1 MVKHKS
7 RSGAVAG
14 GRTSGHSVSRQPSL
28 SSLDPQSSQPTPWSD
43 PAGAHG
49 EIARRYQRK
58 SGLRDKKNLR
68 LAELRKLRH
77 VRTEAS
83 QSTAE
88 IDAVIADNGAPGLN
102 GRDLGALLDFTFL
115 DYKSYGAAAGRH
127 PATIRPNDAT
137 GAEIEAYLKAFHRPR
152 KSAAKRQR
160 YAKRRAAEAE
170 RLARAEDLDCRR
182 SSIWVAL
189 DEKWQTVAEIM
200 KALARSSAFR
210 TRDGKRFLTGDSLS
224 RAIRRELEHPALA
237 TMIEIAGQ
245 TGKRGLIEK
254 LIRRL

>member
-1 MVKHKS
+1 MRPRKWKP
-7 RSGAVAG
+7 GAGAG
-14 GRTSGHSVSRQPSL
+14 GRVSRHSVGRQPSL
-28 SSLDPQSSQPTPWSD
+28 SSFDPQSSQPTPWSD

-49 EIARRYQRK
+49 EIARRYRRQ

-127 PATIRPNDAT
+127 P
-137 GAEIEAYLKAFHRPR
+137 
-152 KSAAKRQR
+152 
-160 YAKRRAAEAE
+160 
-170 RLARAEDLDCRR
+170 
-182 SSIWVAL
+182 
-189 DEKWQTVAEIM
+189 
-200 KALARSSAFR
+200 
-210 TRDGKRFLTGDSLS
+210 
-224 RAIRRELEHPALA
+224 
-237 TMIEIAGQ
+237 
-245 TGKRGLIEK
+245 
-254 LIRRL
+254 